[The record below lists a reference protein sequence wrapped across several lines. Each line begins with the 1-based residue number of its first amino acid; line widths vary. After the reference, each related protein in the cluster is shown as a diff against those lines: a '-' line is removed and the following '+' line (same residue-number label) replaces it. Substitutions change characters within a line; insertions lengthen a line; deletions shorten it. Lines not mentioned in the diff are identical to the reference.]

1 MEYYGII
8 AKSKLF
14 EGISEENII
23 TLLNCLDY
31 SIKKY
36 HKNQFILKQGDFFD
50 SIGLI
55 LSGNVIVT
63 KDDYMG
69 NQNVLSKF
77 TTSDHFAESFAASK
91 LALTVDVVCSS
102 DVIVL
107 FIPLDRITTLCNNTC
122 SYHVTLLHNLMR
134 LIASKNILLTNKIN
148 QMAKRTTRDK
158 LMAYLLD
165 VSTSK
170 NSDSFDI
177 PYNRQQLADYL
188 SVDRSAM
195 SNELCK
201 LRDEEYIKFNKNHFE
216 INFKKSHH
224 I

>member
-1 MEYYGII
+1 MEYYEII

-14 EGISEENII
+14 EGIKKENIN

-31 SIKKY
+31 SIKSFK
-36 HKNQFILKQGDFFD
+36 KNEFILKQGNYFD

-69 NQNVLSKF
+69 NKNVLSKF
-77 TTSDHFAESFAASK
+77 NPSDHFAESFAASK
-91 LALTVDVVCSS
+91 LPLTIDVICSS
-102 DVIVL
+102 DTIVL
-107 FIPLDRITTLCNNTC
+107 FIPIDKISTLCNNTC
-122 SYHVTLLHNLMR
+122 SYHLTLIHNLMSI
-134 LIASKNILLTNKIN
+134 IASKNILLTNKIN
-148 QMAKRTTRDK
+148 QMSKRTTRDK

-165 VSTSK
+165 VSKLK
-170 NSDSFDI
+170 NSYYFDI

-188 SVDRSAM
+188 SVDRSSM

-216 INFKKSHH
+216 INLKKPHH